1 MVKPRQVLYDINH
14 LGFILYILRNFLINN
29 SNYSRSYNSHYSFFQ
44 NSFHKITG
52 LKNVIPLSRARLGF
66 YLFINEII
74 TKEKNEVIMSP
85 FTIFDVVN
93 MVICAGGK
101 PVFVDINSKKD
112 LNLNTK
118 SIEAKI
124 TERTGCALITHYHHS
139 NTSLL
144 EIRKLCNSNDIKL
157 IEDCAISLGS
167 NVNSRHVGYYSD
179 AAIYSF
185 SIFKFISVY
194 QGGALYIKDKNSR
207 KNIIENLNKYKEF
220 RSFEM
225 IRYFLKALKFSIL
238 TNKWVFEFVFK
249 VLRIGFN
256 KNIKIIRDA
265 VKNDPKPFKRFYL
278 PPFFQRKA
286 NLFQLKE
293 FHRQLAFV
301 EEYHSI
307 RRKNFMLY
315 DDLLGFYKDWDK
327 DISHSFL
334 NYPLVFKNKN
344 YKKLF
349 ISFLF
354 ECGFDVGEYYYRS
367 CNTEKVFK
375 AYKSSCANSEHY
387 SNCVVTMP
395 THYRIDSFYIKELC
409 KNIIKFRKI
418 YKNCL
423 L

>member
-14 LGFILYILRNFLINN
+14 LGFILYILKNFLRNN
-29 SNYSRSYNSHYSFFQ
+29 SNYSRSYNSYYGFFQ
-44 NSFHKITG
+44 NSFQRITG
-52 LKNVIPLSRARLGF
+52 LKNVIPLSRARLGV
-66 YLFINEII
+66 YLYINKII
-74 TKEKNEVIMSP
+74 TKEKNEVILSP

-93 MVICAGGK
+93 MIICAGGK

-112 LNLNTK
+112 LNLNTD
-118 SIEAKI
+118 SIQAKI
-124 TERTGCALITHYHHS
+124 TKKTCCALITHYHHS
-139 NTSLL
+139 NTNLL
-144 EIRKLCNSNDIKL
+144 DIRKLCNSNDIKL

-167 NVNSRHVGYYSD
+167 SLNSKHVGYYSD

-194 QGGALYIKDKNSR
+194 QGGALYIKDEKIR
-207 KNIIENLNKYKEF
+207 KNILEDLNKYKEF
-220 RSFEM
+220 RLFEM
-225 IRYFLKALKFSIL
+225 FRYFLKALKFSIL
-238 TNKWVFEFVFK
+238 TNNLIFQFVFK

-265 VKNDPKPFKRFYL
+265 VKNDPKPFRRSYL
-278 PPFFQRKA
+278 PPSFQRKA

-293 FHRQLAFV
+293 FHRQLAFI
-301 EEYHSI
+301 EDYHSI

-315 DDLLGFYKDWDK
+315 DDLLGIYTDWEK

-367 CNTEKVFK
+367 CNTEKVFEV
-375 AYKSSCANSEHY
+375 YKSSCTNSEHY

-395 THYRIDSFYIKELC
+395 THYRIDGLYIKDVC
-409 KNIIKFRKI
+409 KHIIKFRKMH
-418 YKNCL
+418 KNCL
-423 L
+423 V